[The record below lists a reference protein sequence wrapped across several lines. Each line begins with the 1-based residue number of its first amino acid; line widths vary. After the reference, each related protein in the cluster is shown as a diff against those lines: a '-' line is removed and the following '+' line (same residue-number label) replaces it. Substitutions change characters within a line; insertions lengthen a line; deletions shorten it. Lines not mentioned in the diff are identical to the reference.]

1 MPKTTPPKPMPPFP
15 TCGGEYEWNGQEFVR
30 LNPPVAPGCE
40 ADLMAAC
47 ELQGAAIEPT
57 PPTAEG

>member
-1 MPKTTPPKPMPPFP
+1 MPAFP
-15 TCGGEYEWNGQEFVR
+15 TCGGEYEWNGEEFVR

-40 ADLMAAC
+40 ADLQAAC